1 MMPSCP
7 HHRQT
12 LTTGRSMTD
21 SVPSWADGEQPTTP
35 SPTTDSTPGPD
46 VPPMPAAPPTAATPA
61 GKPSTRRTLTTLL
74 IGAIAGA
81 AIVGGTWYSTSR
93 DHGDNGGSSIT
104 ADGKPAAV
112 EAAPDGTFTLNGE
125 FVLTDGAID
134 DGTGGCQGSGGYDD
148 IGLGTS
154 VTVYDAAG
162 AVIATSE
169 LVLSEFD
176 RAAGT
181 CTYDVSVPD
190 VPGDQDFY
198 QVEISHRGK
207 IQLSAE
213 EATSGAFAGSLG

>member
-1 MMPSCP
+1 
-7 HHRQT
+7 
-12 LTTGRSMTD
+12 MTD
-21 SVPSWADGEQPTTP
+21 STPSWADGEQPTPISSTP
-35 SPTTDSTPGPD
+35 SPEPA
-46 VPPMPAAPPTAATPA
+46 VPPMPATAPAAPAA
-61 GKPSTRRTLTTLL
+61 GKPGIRRTLTTLL
-74 IGAIAGA
+74 IGAVAGA
-81 AIVGGTWYSTSR
+81 AIVGGTWYTTSR
-93 DHGDNGGSSIT
+93 DHGDIGGSSIT

-134 DGTGGCQGSGGYDD
+134 DGTGGCEGSGGYDD

-169 LVLSEFD
+169 LVLSEYD
-176 RAAGT
+176 RAAGS

>member
-1 MMPSCP
+1 
-7 HHRQT
+7 
-12 LTTGRSMTD
+12 MTD
-21 SVPSWADGEQPTTP
+21 STPSWADGEQPTTTSSTP
-35 SPTTDSTPGPD
+35 SPAVPE
-46 VPPMPAAPPTAATPA
+46 VPPMPVAPPTADQAA

-74 IGAIAGA
+74 IGAVAGA
-81 AIVGGTWYSTSR
+81 AIVGGTWYTTSSSS
-93 DHGDNGGSSIT
+93 DTSSIAIAT
-104 ADGKPAAV
+104 DGKPAS
-112 EAAPDGTFTLNGE
+112 AAKPADDGTFTLNGE

-134 DGTGGCQGSGGYDD
+134 DGADGCEGSGGYDD
-148 IGLGTS
+148 IGFGTS

-169 LVLSEFD
+169 LVLSEYD
-176 RAAGT
+176 QAAGT
-181 CTYDVSVPD
+181 CTYDVSVPN